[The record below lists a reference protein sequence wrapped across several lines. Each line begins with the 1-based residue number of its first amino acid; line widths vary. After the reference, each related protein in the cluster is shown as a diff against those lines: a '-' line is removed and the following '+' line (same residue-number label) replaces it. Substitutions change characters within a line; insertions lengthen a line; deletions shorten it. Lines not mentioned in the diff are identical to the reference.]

1 MAGEKWE
8 SPKHLITIEGL
19 EEKVDAKRRKGLV
32 NSLTKD
38 KSKKSEKVM
47 NDLFLSSLGDEEVVQ
62 PVLSGQKKKKGQ
74 RQTLQESLHT
84 LNHLNRIA
92 QTQPSSPKRAE
103 SQQSS
108 FVEQY
113 PSIQLLNINDDG
125 ASSRLKVVNSR
136 PTSEYQ
142 SSH

>member
-1 MAGEKWE
+1 MAGDKWE

-38 KSKKSEKVM
+38 KNKKSEKVM

-62 PVLSGQKKKKGQ
+62 PILSSQKKKKGQ
-74 RQTLQESLHT
+74 RQSLQESLHT
-84 LNHLNRIA
+84 LKRLNRMA

-103 SQQSS
+103 S
-108 FVEQY
+108 
-113 PSIQLLNINDDG
+113 
-125 ASSRLKVVNSR
+125 
-136 PTSEYQ
+136 
-142 SSH
+142 